1 MLEQNNHI
9 IDTVILK
16 VVAPC
21 NLNCSYCYEYN
32 MGDDS
37 WKFKP
42 KRISHDMIELI
53 CNEIQRYINANN
65 LKNFSVTLHGGE
77 PLMLS
82 EKNLEN
88 LLFRISKIK
97 VDNLKIGMQ
106 TNATLANINKIK
118 ILNNYNV
125 NIGVSVDGN
134 EKANKYRV
142 DLKGNSA
149 HERIVKGIELIKKEA
164 NYFSGFL
171 SVVNLNT
178 EPSDVLDFLSQY
190 EPYQIDLLQP
200 FANYNNPPIP
210 SKTKY
215 NFGDWMIKAFTYWN
229 ENKRLSKIKI
239 RYFEDAIF
247 SIIKNES
254 RSDWFG
260 LKPPGYVI
268 VATDGNYEGLDT
280 LKVADKS
287 VRVTE
292 KNVINS
298 SIDDFIMS
306 EANKIRLGGLSMLPD
321 DCKNCQIKKWCS
333 GGYLPTRFSSENGYN
348 NRSYYCSDLKNLF
361 DHINIWLQK
370 NHNRNETRL

>member
-215 NFGDWMIKAFTYWN
+215 KFGDWMIKAFTYWN

-370 NHNRNETRL
+370 NHNRNETRV

>member
-1 MLEQNNHI
+1 MLEQNNYI

-53 CNEIQRYINANN
+53 CNEIQRYINSNN

-118 ILNNYNV
+118 ILNNYKV

-190 EPYQIDLLQP
+190 DPYQIDLLQP

-215 NFGDWMIKAFTYWN
+215 KFGDWMIKAFTYWN

-268 VATDGNYEGLDT
+268 LATDGNYEGLDT

-361 DHINIWLQK
+361 DHINIWIQE
-370 NHNRNETRL
+370 NYNSNETRL

>member
-1 MLEQNNHI
+1 MLEQNNYI

-53 CNEIQRYINANN
+53 CNEIQRYINSNN

-118 ILNNYNV
+118 ILNNYKV

-190 EPYQIDLLQP
+190 DPYQIDLLQP

-215 NFGDWMIKAFTYWN
+215 KFGDWMIKAFTYWN

-268 VATDGNYEGLDT
+268 LATDGNYEGLDT

-298 SIDDFIMS
+298 SIDDFIVS
-306 EANKIRLGGLSMLPD
+306 EASKIRLGGLSMLPD

-361 DHINIWLQK
+361 DHINIWIQE
-370 NHNRNETRL
+370 NHNSNETRL

>member
-215 NFGDWMIKAFTYWN
+215 KFGDWMIKAFTYWN